1 VQKINQKYI
10 KEIVKQA
17 LREDLRPRGDITTK
31 FLKNKNKIA
40 VAKIISKQNGVIA
53 GIDFCKNAFLL
64 LDKKTK
70 FKKKIKDGSNIK
82 RGKTIAIVSAKIKSI
97 LTAERTALNFLNHA
111 SGIATLTSQ
120 FVKKC
125 NRRTK
130 ICCTRKTTPNLRL
143 LEKYA
148 VKKGGGFNHR
158 FNLSDEILIKDNH
171 ISAEKNI
178 KNLIKKATKSKKIVT
193 IEIENIKQL
202 KMVLGLKFK
211 RILFDNMNLKT
222 LRKCL
227 RVCKNKYETEYS
239 GNVNLKN
246 IRKISNTKVNRISI
260 GSLTHSAEAFNSS
273 LDLKLSS

>member
-1 VQKINQKYI
+1 MQNINQKYI
-10 KEIVKQA
+10 KKIVKQA
-17 LREDLRPRGDITTK
+17 LREDLYPRGDLTTK
-31 FLKNKNKIA
+31 FIKNKNKVAI
-40 VAKIISKQNGVIA
+40 AKIISKQNGVIA

-64 LDKKTK
+64 MDKKTK
-70 FKKKIKDGSNIK
+70 FKKKIKDGSKIK
-82 RGKTIAIVSAKIKSI
+82 KGRTIAVISSKIKSI

-111 SGIATLTSQ
+111 SGIATLTNK

-125 NRRTK
+125 GRKTK

-148 VKKGGGFNHR
+148 VRQGGGFNHR

-171 ISAEKNI
+171 INVEKNI
-178 KNLIKKATKSKKIVT
+178 KNVIKKASNSKKT
-193 IEIENIKQL
+193 ITVEIENMKQL

-211 RILFDNMNLKT
+211 RILFDNMNVKT

-227 RVCKNKYETEYS
+227 KICKNKYETEYS

-260 GSLTHSAEAFNSS
+260 GYLTHSSKAFNSS